1 MAVLLAGLPA
11 AAHLPLSM
19 FRAKFAPRIRNEEL
33 ARIKPVMRSGTGTN
47 GRQRALELF
56 VVGASRMP
64 QRVAFRDLVKREY
77 FFDAAIAVGAHH
89 KHLAFY
95 GLIES
100 QDHIMVELALL
111 PVSE

>member
-11 AAHLPLSM
+11 ASHLSLSM

-33 ARIKPVMRSGTGTN
+33 TRIKPVMGSGAGAD

-64 QRVAFRDLVKREY
+64 QRVAFWDLVKREY

-89 KHLAFY
+89 KNLA
-95 GLIES
+95 LCRRVQS
-100 QDHIMVELALL
+100 QDHIMVKLTLL
-111 PVSE
+111 PMSE